1 MVVPLPPSSAAG
13 RGLAPQ
19 SCSAAFLLFQ
29 EFAPVNDLNVID
41 RFLATFITYID
52 SGFGLLGGD
61 VRFLTVTLIGI
72 DITLAGLFW
81 ALGGDDNVIGR
92 FIKKILYIGAFA
104 FILNSFSTLGDIIF
118 RSFAQAGLTAGGGTL
133 TAADLLKPG
142 RLASTGFS
150 AAWPL
155 LQQISQLMGFTTFF
169 DNFLTIAVLLFAW
182 AIVIITFF
190 ILSVQMFVTIIEFK
204 LTSLAGFILVP
215 FALWN
220 RTSFLAE
227 RVLGNVVSSGIKVM
241 VLAVIVGIGSNF
253 FSEFTTALQ
262 GQEPDIGQAMS
273 LTLASL
279 TIFGLGIFG
288 PSIASGLVSGAP
300 QLGAGAALGTAV
312 GAAGITMVAGGAAIG
327 GARAF
332 GGAALGAVRA
342 GTSMGSA
349 ASTAY
354 NLGKETAPSPTMAAG
369 LGGVARA
376 AGSMARERASSAL
389 GLGEAAS
396 QGRAAAWNA
405 LNRTSGGNAAQ
416 SSDDDGVPA
425 WARAMRGQQN
435 ARHHRQ
441 VALHTLQQGDRGGAS
456 ATPDIKERD

>member
-1 MVVPLPPSSAAG
+1 M
-13 RGLAPQ
+13 
-19 SCSAAFLLFQ
+19 
-29 EFAPVNDLNVID
+29 NDLNVID
-41 RFLATFITYID
+41 RFMQAFITYID
-52 SGFGLLGGD
+52 AGFGLLGGD

-81 ALGGDDNVIGR
+81 ALGGEDNVIGR
-92 FIKKILYIGAFA
+92 FLKKILYIGAFA

-142 RLASTGFS
+142 RLAGTGFS

-155 LQQISQLMGFTTFF
+155 LQQVSQLMGFTTFF

-190 ILSVQMFVTIIEFK
+190 ILAVQMFVTIIEFK

-253 FSEFTTALQ
+253 FTEFTNALQ
-262 GQEPDIGQAMS
+262 GQEPDIAQAMS

-288 PSIASGLVSGAP
+288 PGIASGLVSGAP
-300 QLGAGAALGTAV
+300 QLGAGAALGTTV
-312 GAAGITMVAGGAAIG
+312 GAAGITMLAGGAAVG
-327 GARAF
+327 GARAL

-354 NLGKETAPSPTMAAG
+354 TLGKETAAAPTMGAG

-376 AGSMARERASSAL
+376 AGNAARDRVSNAF
-389 GLGEAAS
+389 GLREAAS
-396 QGRAAAWNA
+396 QGSAAAWKA
-405 LNRTSGGNAAQ
+405 LNRTGGDAA
-416 SSDDDGVPA
+416 SSAAADDGAPG
-425 WARAMRGQQN
+425 WARDMRNQQT

-441 VALHTLQQGDRGGAS
+441 IALHTLQQGDRGGAS
-456 ATPDIKERD
+456 ATPDIKERDD

>member
-1 MVVPLPPSSAAG
+1 
-13 RGLAPQ
+13 
-19 SCSAAFLLFQ
+19 
-29 EFAPVNDLNVID
+29 VNDLNVID
-41 RFLATFITYID
+41 RFMQAFITYID
-52 SGFGLLGGD
+52 AGFGLLGGD
-61 VRFLTVTLIGI
+61 VHFLTVTLIGI
-72 DITLAGLFW
+72 DVTLAGLFW
-81 ALGGDDNVIGR
+81 AMGGDDNVIGR
-92 FIKKILYIGAFA
+92 FLKKILYIGAFA
-104 FILNSFSTLGDIIF
+104 FILNSFSTLADIIF

-133 TAADLLKPG
+133 SAADLLKPG
-142 RLASTGFS
+142 RLAGTGFS

-155 LQQISQLMGFTTFF
+155 LQQVSELTGFVSFF

-190 ILSVQMFVTIIEFK
+190 ILAVQMFVTIIEFK

-253 FSEFTTALQ
+253 FTEFTSALQ
-262 GQEPDIGQAMS
+262 GQEPDINQALS
-273 LTLASL
+273 LMLASL
-279 TIFGLGIFG
+279 TMFGLGIFG
-288 PSIASGLVSGAP
+288 PSIASGLVAGAP
-300 QLGAGAALGTAV
+300 QLGAGAALGTTA
-312 GAAGITMVAGGAAIG
+312 GAAGITMLAGGAAVG
-327 GARAF
+327 GARAL

-354 NLGKETAPSPTMAAG
+354 TLGKETASSPTMAAG

-376 AGSMARERASSAL
+376 AGNAARERASSAL

-405 LNRTSGGNAAQ
+405 LNRSGRAEAA
-416 SSDDDGVPA
+416 SSVDPDGTPA
-425 WARAMRGQQN
+425 WARAMRGQQT

-441 VALHTLQQGDRGGAS
+441 IALHTLQQGDRGGAS
-456 ATPDIKERD
+456 ATPDIKERDDR